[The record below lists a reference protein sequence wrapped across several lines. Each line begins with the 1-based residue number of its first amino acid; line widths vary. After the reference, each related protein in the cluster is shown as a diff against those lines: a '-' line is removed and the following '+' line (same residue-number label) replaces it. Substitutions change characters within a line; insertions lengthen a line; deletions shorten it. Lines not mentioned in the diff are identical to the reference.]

1 MLSMKRFIFICS
13 FAFCFS
19 IFTFGQS
26 SKASDV
32 SVKPAS
38 TPESSLIVEGKN
50 KKRKERNRAKKGI
63 SSSTNLP
70 SLSTI
75 GNALPVKPDNRLRM
89 EVDQIKTAAFWV
101 DRFVGDALA
110 KAGQKPNPP
119 SDDFVFLRRIYLD
132 AVGRIP
138 TDDESSSFLKDRDS
152 EKRRKLIDELLLSDG
167 YRSHLFNWLADLLR
181 HKNSLKRTNYSLY
194 ERWLKDQIAKNRP
207 WDELVYDLLS
217 AEGSIASSGPTGY
230 LLRDPGMP
238 LDNLSNTL
246 NIFLGA
252 NVACAQC
259 HDHPLAEWTQREF
272 YELAAFFGA
281 TDVSD
286 RDPRKVGNKL
296 KTNEISK
303 QDVIKA
309 VAPNMAR
316 VHTMGSQTLKFPHDY
331 AYDDVKPGSPV
342 EPLLFVWESGDEK
355 GPAYDVNLKNPK
367 TLRASFAQW
376 LTHEKNPRFAATIAN
391 RLWAR
396 LFGLGVKEPLDDLD
410 DLSDSS
416 NPVLLELLGRVMVK
430 ADFDLREFQRVI
442 FNSKTYQARS
452 SVTPPI
458 GELDDYLFPGPLLR
472 RMTAEQAWDSIL
484 ALVVGEKVD
493 SYKIDRSHRVA
504 RYDFPYD
511 KMSPENVSKVVLAM
525 KKSGHLDKDVGN
537 RLSEKDYVEGKRPP
551 KIGSE
556 FLLRASEMNQPA
568 RDDHFLRMF
577 GQSSRELINDSS
589 LEGSIPQTLMLM
601 NGDVQFMLSDRQSR
615 LSIKLK
621 KSGGFD
627 PAVQFLFMSFFGRPP
642 SPDELT
648 AIREALQQGMEKE
661 DLTWALF
668 NSAEFLFVQ

>member
-1 MLSMKRFIFICS
+1 MRICIFW
-13 FAFCFS
+13 
-19 IFTFGQS
+19 
-26 SKASDV
+26 
-32 SVKPAS
+32 
-38 TPESSLIVEGKN
+38 LIVLLGSVSEVSFVALCATEAKP
-50 KKRKERNRAKKGI
+50 RNAKKEKKQARLDRKQGETKT
-63 SSSTNLP
+63 SS
-70 SLSTI
+70 I
-75 GNALPVKPDNRLRM
+75 GMPAIPKIANAPPIRPDGKLRM
-89 EVDQIKTAAFWV
+89 EVDQIKTAALWV
-101 DRFVGDALA
+101 DRYVGVALN

-138 TDDESSSFLKDRDS
+138 TDDEASTFLKDKDP
-152 EKRRKLIDELLLSDG
+152 EKRRKLIDKLLLSDG

-181 HKNSLKRTNYSLY
+181 HKHSIRRTNYSHY

-207 WDELVYDLLS
+207 WDEMVYDMLS
-217 AEGSIASSGPTGY
+217 AEGTIAGSGPTGY

-246 NIFLGA
+246 NVFLGA

-259 HDHPLAEWTQREF
+259 HDHPLADWTQREF

-286 RDPRKVGNKL
+286 RDPRKVGNRL
-296 KTNEISK
+296 KNADISK

-316 VHTMGSQTLKFPHDY
+316 VHTKSTQSLKFPDDY

-355 GPAYDVNLKNPK
+355 GPAYQVDHKNAK
-367 TLRASFAQW
+367 TLRASFAKW
-376 LTHEKNPRFAATIAN
+376 LTHEKNPRFPVAIAN
-391 RLWAR
+391 RLWQRA
-396 LFGLGVKEPLDDLD
+396 FGLGVKEPLDDLD
-410 DLSDSS
+410 DLSKSA
-416 NPVLLELLGRVMVK
+416 NPALLALLGQIMIK
-430 ADFDLREFQRVI
+430 SDFDLREFQRVL
-442 FNSKTYQARS
+442 FNTKAYQARS
-452 SVTPPI
+452 SVSPPI

-484 ALVVGEKVD
+484 ALVLGEKLD
-493 SYKIDRSHRVA
+493 LYKIDRSHRVT

-511 KMSPENVSKVVLAM
+511 EMSPENVSKVVLSM

-537 RLSEKDYVEGKRPP
+537 RLNAKDYVGGKRPP
-551 KIGSE
+551 QIEGE

-577 GQSSRELINDSS
+577 GQSSREIVNDSS
-589 LEGSIPQTLMLM
+589 REGSIPQTLMLM
-601 NGDVQFMLSDRQSR
+601 NGEVQFMLSDRQSR
-615 LSIKLK
+615 LTKKLRE
-621 KSGGFD
+621 SGGFE
-627 PAVQFLFMSFFGRPP
+627 PAVQFLFLSFFGRPP
-642 SPDELT
+642 SPDEQA
-648 AIREALQQGMEKE
+648 AIKDALEQGMKKD

-668 NSAEFLFVQ
+668 NSTEFLFVQ

>member
-1 MLSMKRFIFICS
+1 MRICIFL
-13 FAFCFS
+13 
-19 IFTFGQS
+19 
-26 SKASDV
+26 
-32 SVKPAS
+32 
-38 TPESSLIVEGKN
+38 LIVLLGSVSEVSFVALCATEAKP
-50 KKRKERNRAKKGI
+50 RNAKKEKKQARLDRKQGETKT
-63 SSSTNLP
+63 SS
-70 SLSTI
+70 I
-75 GNALPVKPDNRLRM
+75 GMPAIPKIANAPPIRPDGKLRM
-89 EVDQIKTAAFWV
+89 EVDQIKTAALWV
-101 DRFVGDALA
+101 DRYVGDALH

-138 TDDESSSFLKDRDS
+138 TDDEASTFLKDKDP
-152 EKRRKLIDELLLSDG
+152 EKRRKLIDKLLLSDG

-181 HKNSLKRTNYSLY
+181 HKHSIRRTNYSHY

-207 WDELVYDLLS
+207 WDEMVYDMLS
-217 AEGSIASSGPTGY
+217 AEGTIAGSGPTGY

-246 NIFLGA
+246 NVFLGA

-259 HDHPLAEWTQREF
+259 HDHPLADWTQREF

-286 RDPRKVGNKL
+286 RDPRKVGNRL
-296 KTNEISK
+296 KNADISK

-316 VHTMGSQTLKFPHDY
+316 VHTKSTQSLKFPDDY

-355 GPAYDVNLKNPK
+355 GPAYQVDHKNAK
-367 TLRASFAQW
+367 TLRASFAKW
-376 LTHEKNPRFAATIAN
+376 LTHEKNPRFPVAIAN
-391 RLWAR
+391 RLWQRA
-396 LFGLGVKEPLDDLD
+396 FGLGVKEPLDDLD
-410 DLSDSS
+410 DLSKSA
-416 NPVLLELLGRVMVK
+416 NPALLALLGQIMIK
-430 ADFDLREFQRVI
+430 SDFDLREFQRVL
-442 FNSKTYQARS
+442 FNTKAYQARS
-452 SVTPPI
+452 SVSPPI

-484 ALVVGEKVD
+484 ALVLGEKLD
-493 SYKIDRSHRVA
+493 LYKIDRSHRVT

-511 KMSPENVSKVVLAM
+511 EMSPENVSKVVLSM

-537 RLSEKDYVEGKRPP
+537 RLNAKDYVGGKRPP
-551 KIGSE
+551 QIEGE

-577 GQSSRELINDSS
+577 GQSSREIVNDSS
-589 LEGSIPQTLMLM
+589 REGSIPQTLMLM
-601 NGDVQFMLSDRQSR
+601 NGEVQFMLSDRQSR
-615 LSIKLK
+615 LTKKLRE
-621 KSGGFD
+621 SGGFE
-627 PAVQFLFMSFFGRPP
+627 PAVQFLFLSFFGRPP
-642 SPDELT
+642 SPDEQA
-648 AIREALQQGMEKE
+648 AIKDALEQGMKKD

-668 NSAEFLFVQ
+668 NSTEFLFVQ